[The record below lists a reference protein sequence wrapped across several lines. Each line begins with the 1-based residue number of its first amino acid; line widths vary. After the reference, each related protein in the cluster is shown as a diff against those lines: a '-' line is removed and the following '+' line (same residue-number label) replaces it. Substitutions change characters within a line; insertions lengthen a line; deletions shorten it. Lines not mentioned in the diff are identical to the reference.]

1 MVIFPRIMI
10 GVVGVTVLVI
20 LILAGRNFFPGHVR
34 LAETVGAA
42 IGVAINVVLQ
52 QAVWSPS
59 R

>member
-10 GVVGVTVLVI
+10 GIVGVTVLVI
-20 LILAGRNFFPGHVR
+20 LILAGRNFFPAHVR